1 MRLHTVEA
9 KSSGCAACHLNP
21 TCLPP
26 HTVGNDGLG
35 TGHPDLASVVRAKG
49 SFVYRVGEPR
59 YSYYLLRSGSAKAT
73 VADEHGKGCVTM
85 FYFPTDLIGVSS
97 LDRERYGD
105 CVELLERSS
114 VCELPARTFE
124 DQCGAHGGLL
134 RGMLSK
140 MANVYDLERGA
151 RLRLNRTGAMARLA
165 DFLIEIATRMAALH
179 RARDHFILPMSRYDI
194 ASHLSMASET
204 VSRAFHR
211 LEHEGVIAV
220 HGRQVEIICHSALTR
235 CAMETSAPSA
245 GVRSDCRRQGA
256 ERDLR

>member
-9 KSSGCAACHLNP
+9 KSSGCAACHLNL

-26 HTVGNDGLG
+26 RTVGNDGFG
-35 TGHPDLASVVRAKG
+35 HGHPNLGSVVRAKG

-85 FYFPTDLIGVSS
+85 FYLPTDLIGVSS

-114 VCELPARTFE
+114 GCELPARTFA
-124 DQCGAHGGLL
+124 DQGGAHGGLL

-151 RLRLNRTGAMARLA
+151 RLRLN
-165 DFLIEIATRMAALH
+165 

-211 LEHEGVIAV
+211 LENKGVIAV
-220 HGRQVEIICHSALTR
+220 HGRQVEIVCHSALTR
-235 CAMETSAPSA
+235 CAMQTSAPSG
-245 GVRSDCRRQGA
+245 GVRSQCRLQVA
-256 ERDLR
+256 DRDLR